1 MCSIAGFFNPNI
13 IPDQEKSR
21 RILTAMNKCQ
31 CHRGP
36 DEEDI
41 IQAGGC
47 GMAHTRLSI
56 RDISRGHQPMKI
68 NKNGNNYYI
77 VYNGEIYNHKELK
90 NKLTSRGYSFNT
102 TCDTE
107 VLLNTFI
114 CFGPDY
120 FENVNGIFSC
130 AIYDESEKTVYLFK
144 DHFGV
149 KPLFYTISKGTL
161 IWGSEIK
168 ALFCHPEISPEI
180 DDESLREL
188 TGLGPAKL
196 NYSGVFKNIHAV
208 KPGHYIKYSKKGFLE
223 APFFTLKTRYHSDTY
238 NETVEHTG
246 YLVKDAILKQIVSDV
261 PICTFLS
268 GGLDSSI
275 VSAVCAD
282 KLKENGQQ
290 LSTFSFEFAENDK
303 YFKSNS
309 FQPTLDKDYAALM
322 AVDLDTD
329 HRILTITY
337 EETLNA
343 LYESVLS
350 RDLPTMADVDSS
362 LLLFCRQVSKTH
374 KVVLTG
380 ECADE
385 VFGGYPWFYRP
396 ELLNVDTFPWMTD
409 MYSRTALLKDTLIEK
424 LDIDTYVKDTYNTI
438 VNKVAVLPDESA
450 EAKSRRRIGYIN
462 LYMFMATLLERMD
475 RTSMWSGLEARVPF
489 ADHRLIEYIYNVPW
503 EFKYRDDTEKHL
515 LRTACRDILPE
526 SIFKRKKSPYPK
538 TYNPFYEKALNAIFT
553 DIINTPSEP
562 VNKLIDKEKAMRF
575 MNSTMDYGRP
585 WYGQLMAGP
594 QLIAYYIQIN
604 YWLKKYDVNII

>member
-130 AIYDESEKTVYLFK
+130 AIYDESEKNVYLFK

-168 ALFCHPEISPEI
+168 ALFCYPEISPEI

-362 LLLFCRQVSKTH
+362 LLLFCRQVS
-374 KVVLTG
+374 
-380 ECADE
+380 
-385 VFGGYPWFYRP
+385 
-396 ELLNVDTFPWMTD
+396 
-409 MYSRTALLKDTLIEK
+409 
-424 LDIDTYVKDTYNTI
+424 
-438 VNKVAVLPDESA
+438 
-450 EAKSRRRIGYIN
+450 
-462 LYMFMATLLERMD
+462 
-475 RTSMWSGLEARVPF
+475 
-489 ADHRLIEYIYNVPW
+489 
-503 EFKYRDDTEKHL
+503 
-515 LRTACRDILPE
+515 
-526 SIFKRKKSPYPK
+526 
-538 TYNPFYEKALNAIFT
+538 
-553 DIINTPSEP
+553 EP